1 MDPWN
6 AEGSVGTS
14 RVQEVREVEEGVESI
29 DGAGA
34 LGEDG
39 DVTDAEVLEQGWD
52 EPQPGFDT
60 ILGVGDRSSAAEAW
74 TVDGDESD
82 LVLLGEFVLC
92 DVEVATG
99 ACDC

>member
-1 MDPWN
+1 MDPWH
-6 AEGSVGTS
+6 AEGSVGAS

-39 DVTDAEVLEQGWD
+39 DVTDAEVLEQSRD

-60 ILGVGDRSSAAEAW
+60 VLRVGDGSSAAEAW
-74 TVDGDESD
+74 AVDGDEAD
-82 LVLLGEFVLC
+82 LVLLGEFILC
-92 DVEVATG
+92 DVEVATRSV
-99 ACDC
+99 